1 MDGAS
6 SPNVRQAFGRR
17 LGHTARQ
24 WRRAIDR
31 KLQPFGLTEA
41 TLWPLL
47 HVAQGR
53 EPMRQTHLA
62 ATLGIETST
71 LVRLIDVLDRAGLI
85 ERQTCG
91 DRRAWTLHATP
102 RGRALAEQV
111 EGTLGAIRQQVL
123 AGISDDELATTLA
136 VFERISASLAAR
148 PLPRPDGAP

>member
-1 MDGAS
+1 MDAAS

-47 HVAQGR
+47 HVVQGR
-53 EPMRQTHLA
+53 EPMRQTRLA

-102 RGRALAEQV
+102 RGRALAGQV
-111 EGTLGAIRQQVL
+111 EEAIGAIRQQVF
-123 AGISDDELATTLA
+123 AGISDADLATTLG
-136 VFERISASLAAR
+136 VFERISASLAANR
-148 PLPRPDGAP
+148 PERADGAP